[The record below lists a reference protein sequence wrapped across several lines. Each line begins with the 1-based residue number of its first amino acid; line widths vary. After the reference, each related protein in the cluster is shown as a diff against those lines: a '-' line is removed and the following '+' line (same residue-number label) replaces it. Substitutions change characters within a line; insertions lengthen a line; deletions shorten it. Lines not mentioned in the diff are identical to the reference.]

1 MTAEE
6 MKQYKAKQL
15 RYKKPIARYMNL
27 DFIREE
33 IDFMADVI
41 YDIQWFI
48 EDEQNLVNAL
58 AGDEDEAWEFK
69 MAFSDLAAEL
79 DQFQEDMNEAWIP
92 EYFDE
97 LFPAAGADCFG
108 GFLGFDTYEQ
118 DYYGLDR
125 YESEW
130 GQKEAEKRLCRMT
143 KKELLEAVGA
153 CLRVYQSFVA
163 LKYRFDCLDASLKI
177 IQETNLEG
185 LKLVK
190 AIEEQYEKAD
200 EESWHFEHDWSP
212 AVKQLDSMLAEMP
225 REYWL

>member
-79 DQFQEDMNEAWIP
+79 DQFREDMNEVWIP
-92 EYFDE
+92 ECFDE

-130 GQKEAEKRLCRMT
+130 GRKEAEKL
-143 KKELLEAVGA
+143 
-153 CLRVYQSFVA
+153 
-163 LKYRFDCLDASLKI
+163 

-190 AIEEQYEKAD
+190 AIEEQYEKAE
-200 EESWHFEHDWSP
+200 EESEHFKYDWSP

>member
-69 MAFSDLAAEL
+69 S
-79 DQFQEDMNEAWIP
+79 QS
-92 EYFDE
+92 
-97 LFPAAGADCFG
+97 GRSVADFIG
-108 GFLGFDTYEQ
+108 KQASTRGHW
-118 DYYGLDR
+118 
-125 YESEW
+125 S
-130 GQKEAEKRLCRMT
+130 
-143 KKELLEAVGA
+143 LL
-153 CLRVYQSFVA
+153 
-163 LKYRFDCLDASLKI
+163 
-177 IQETNLEG
+177 T
-185 LKLVK
+185 
-190 AIEEQYEKAD
+190 
-200 EESWHFEHDWSP
+200 
-212 AVKQLDSMLAEMP
+212 
-225 REYWL
+225 